1 MKKEKHEGNTWGTA
15 GRWSRYG
22 VRPLLNTSKLEKY
35 NSGGYDILKSL
46 ESCYNSSKLKKKKI
60 SAVELRLIFQSQM
73 I

>member
-46 ESCYNSSKLKKKKI
+46 ESCYNSSKLKKKRF
-60 SAVELRLIFQSQM
+60 LQ
-73 I
+73 